1 MSERHPTRGRT
12 RRPSKDRDTNVNSAT
27 ARRQS
32 KTAGV
37 DKAEVC
43 SSGITETKKRIR
55 ADTLAQAFVKFRSL
69 EKFRSYPLKIR
80 TYFQDVAD
88 WLPDR
93 EAYFPVTYINASFA
107 KRLRDKA
114 ARARGWKF
122 GNYALILLQ
131 ILISNAAETGAIA
144 VNRVRQ
150 VPKLPP
156 PPLPASTCRRRIRP
170 FRQPISSPVNPLK
183 KENSSA

>member
-1 MSERHPTRGRT
+1 MSERHPTRDRT

-37 DKAEVC
+37 DKPEVC
-43 SSGITETKKRIR
+43 SPGITGTKKRIR

-69 EKFRSYPLKIR
+69 EKFRSCPLKTR
-80 TYFQDVAD
+80 TYFQNVAD

-93 EAYFPVTYINASFA
+93 EAYFPVTCVNALFA

-122 GNYALILLQ
+122 GNYALVLVQ
-131 ILISNAAETGAIA
+131 ILIAEAIETNTIA

-150 VPKLPP
+150 VPKLLPP
-156 PPLPASTCRRRIRP
+156 RSVLTTDRRRIEAVRN
-170 FRQPISSPVNPLK
+170 RVAAIRESLK
-183 KENSSA
+183 IEKSTS